1 MMRSL
6 YSGVAGLKTH
16 QTRMDV
22 IGNNISNVNTIGFKA
37 SSANFA
43 DMFYQTTSPATGP
56 DALTNAAGS
65 NAKQIGLGS
74 QVASITTNITE
85 QGGTSSTN
93 RALDIA
99 INGDGFL
106 VVKSGGATYF
116 TKSGALNVDT
126 NGTLYCTTNNAT
138 VQGWLADDQGNVNRD
153 VVRDMTVM
161 SPENLYYEPEA
172 TTNVRMQG
180 NINKEDDDLVYTGAD
195 DPITS
200 NNGKVATFSFYDNLG
215 QLFTA
220 KMYIVSTKNPDGTAI
235 EGFGVEATTV
245 PNPVDGAEPAEIP
258 ITNYAV
264 MLADI
269 CNEKGE
275 SIFVTKATDPDTNV
289 ETYTRTGVTVTFGGA
304 TYSVSEDEGSVDA
317 NTGKFNLQTEGAEG
331 ISILSFITN
340 SGEFSQVTRGGLG
353 ETSAYA
359 NKGIAMTINLSAD
372 AADAGNAIDDTF
384 TPYNAETDSGGVII
398 DFSSLTQY
406 SSTSHVSYIKG
417 DEEGKGTGNV
427 AGEMKGISIDEDG
440 FVYGSYNNGSK
451 RCLGQIP
458 VATFNNPS
466 GLEAV
471 GDSLF
476 QESLNSG
483 IFDGVGEEVSIS
495 GSFTVGALEM
505 SNVDLASEFTTM
517 ITTQR
522 GFQANSRII
531 TTTDSM
537 LEELVN
543 LKR

>member
-6 YSGVAGLKTH
+6 YSGVAGLRTH

-22 IGNNISNVNTIGFKA
+22 IGNNIANVNTVGFKG
-37 SSANFA
+37 SSVNFA
-43 DMFYQTTSPATGP
+43 DTFYQTTSPATGP
-56 DALTNAAGS
+56 DVATSAAGS

-74 QVASITTNITE
+74 TVASITTNITE

-99 INGDGFL
+99 INGEGFL
-106 VVKSGGATYF
+106 IVKSGGATYF

-138 VQGWLADDQGNVNRD
+138 VQGWLADADGTVNRD

-172 TTNVRMQG
+172 TTNVRIQG
-180 NINKEDDDLVYTGAD
+180 NINKEDDDLVYTGAGEGVV
-195 DPITS
+195 S
-200 NNGKVATFSFYDNLG
+200 NGKVATFSFYDNLG
-215 QLFTA
+215 ELYTA
-220 KMYIVSTKNPDGTAI
+220 KMYIVSTKDV
-235 EGFGVEATTV
+235 EGAPEVDPPEATGDDAGEV
-245 PNPVDGAEPAEIP
+245 ALS
-258 ITNYAV
+258 NYMV

-275 SIFVTKATDPDTNV
+275 SIFVRKTTVDGVDT
-289 ETYTRTGVTVTFGGA
+289 YSSTGVTVTFGGA
-304 TYSVSEDEGSVDA
+304 TYQVSEEDGAIDP
-317 NTGKFNLQTEGAEG
+317 NTGKFNLALDGG
-331 ISILSFITN
+331 FDGVSVLSFIAN
-340 SGEFSQVTRGGLG
+340 SGQFSKITNHGMNEGASLF
-353 ETSAYA
+353 E
-359 NKGIAMTINLSAD
+359 KGIAMTINVPAAGDAD
-372 AADAGNAIDDTF
+372 GVTMDDTF
-384 TPYNAETDSGGVII
+384 TPYNAETDSGGVVI
-398 DFSSLTQY
+398 DLSALTQY
-406 SSTSHVSYIKG
+406 SSTSNVSYIKG
-417 DEEGKGTGNV
+417 DAEGKGTGNV

-476 QESLNSG
+476 QQSLNSG
-483 IFDGVGEEVSIS
+483 IFDGVGEQVSIS

-505 SNVDLASEFTTM
+505 SNVDLAAEFTTM

>member
-180 NINKEDDDLVYTGAD
+180 NINKEDDDLVYTGVAGEL
-195 DPITS
+195 TS

-220 KMYIVSTKNPDGTAI
+220 KMYIVAI
-235 EGFGVEATTV
+235 ENTEGEGGTGLTPPEAVEIGEESFART
-245 PNPVDGAEPAEIP
+245 G
-258 ITNYAV
+258 YAM

-275 SIFVTKATDPDTNV
+275 SIFVTKTTVDGAESYSAV
-289 ETYTRTGVTVTFGGA
+289 EGLTVQLGGA
-304 TYSVSEDEGSVDA
+304 TYSISEGGVDP
-317 NTGKFNLQTEGAEG
+317 NTGKFTLAPDGEV
-331 ISILSFITN
+331 SVLSFIMN
-340 SGEFSQVTRGGLG
+340 SGEFSEVLNGGWASEASEYYG
-353 ETSAYA
+353 
-359 NKGIAMTINLSAD
+359 KGMVLSINAPEEGSTL
-372 AADAGNAIDDTF
+372 DDTF
-384 TPYNAETDSGGVII
+384 TPYNTETDSGGVII
-398 DFSSLTQY
+398 DLSALTQY